1 MKVCTGL
8 VLLLAALML
17 VASSASVSG
26 AEGRL
31 VGITAASDNTFHVAG
46 QKSPVIRAYA
56 GERLRLRVTSQRGTE
71 AARDGAVH
79 SLVIRSLRNEGWDI
93 RLHEGTRDYEV
104 TAPARPGEYLIECT
118 VKCGPGHDDMYMKLL
133 VQK

>member
-1 MKVCTGL
+1 MKVCTRL

-17 VASSASVSG
+17 GASLASVG

-31 VGITAASDNTFHVAG
+31 VDVTAASDNTFRVAG
-46 QKSPVIRAYA
+46 EKSPVIRAHP
-56 GERLRLRVTSQRGTE
+56 GDLLRLRVTSQRGTE

-93 RLHEGTRDYEV
+93 RLYEGTREYEV
-104 TAPARPGEYLIECT
+104 MAPSKPGQYLVECT
-118 VKCGPGHDDMYMKLL
+118 VKCGRGHDDMQMKLL
-133 VQK
+133 VEK